1 MTGTKLDNLGLVVV
15 GGGGGGGQ
23 PFDPTPLQNEDKRL
37 QGEIN
42 KTNAGLITV
51 NGTATNAL
59 NKATNNEQG
68 ITDLENLTQ
77 QHQTKIIQLQ
87 NSDQQ
92 QNQVLANTA
101 KTNFAN
107 NWTVEQTFPF
117 AKVARVP
124 AGNDTVVN
132 WGILVR
138 ERDKLQQNIT
148 TLDNNVAKKNTQN
161 TFAEIQRFNKGLI
174 SPFNATGNN
183 DIPNLGTVKAG
194 FSWPFPNNG
203 TFNYGFKNIKNKPVK
218 QFYFQG
224 AVQFRNGKA
233 VFKGGV
239 DLAINPNIYI
249 NINNLWVRFPFY
261 DVGGL
266 MGKMYIEN
274 NDFTLEVPGL
284 NSGQNVKGFMEFTE
298 I

>member
-15 GGGGGGGQ
+15 GGGGGGQ

-51 NGTATNAL
+51 NQTANNAL
-59 NKATNNEQG
+59 QKATDNEQG

-77 QHQTKIIQLQ
+77 DHNTKIIQLQ
-87 NSDQQ
+87 NSDTQ
-92 QNQVLANTA
+92 QNQLLANTA

-117 AKVARVP
+117 AKVNRVP
-124 AGNDTVVN
+124 AGNESVVN

-138 ERDKLQQNIT
+138 ERDALQQTIT
-148 TLDNNVAKKNTQN
+148 NNYNNTAKLNTQN
-161 TFAEIQRFNKGLI
+161 TFTQVQRFDRGLV
-174 SPFNATGNN
+174 SSFNATGNN
-183 DIPNLGTVKAG
+183 DVPNLGTVKSA
-194 FSWPFPNNG
+194 FNWPFPNNG
-203 TFNYGFKNIKNKPVK
+203 TFNYGYKNIKNKPVK

-224 AVQFRNGKA
+224 AVNFRNGKA

-249 NINNLWVRFPFY
+249 SINNIWVRFPFY

-266 MGKMYIEN
+266 MGKLYIEN

>member
-15 GGGGGGGQ
+15 GGGGGGQ
-23 PFDPTPLQNEDKRL
+23 PFDPTPLQNEDQRL

-51 NGTATNAL
+51 NGTANNAL
-59 NKATNNEQG
+59 QKATDNEQG
-68 ITDLENLTQ
+68 ILDLENTTQ
-77 QHQTKIIQLQ
+77 DHQTKIIQLQ
-87 NSDQQ
+87 NSDTQ
-92 QNQVLANTA
+92 QNQLLATTA
-101 KTNFAN
+101 KTNFEN

-117 AKVARVP
+117 AKVNRVP
-124 AGNDTVVN
+124 AGNESVVN

-138 ERDKLQQNIT
+138 ERDALQQTIT
-148 TLDNNVAKKNTQN
+148 NLDNAVAKKNTQN
-161 TFAEIQRFNKGLI
+161 TFTQVQRFDRGI
-174 SPFNATGNN
+174 VSSFTATGNN
-183 DIPNLGTVKAG
+183 DVPNLGTVKSA
-194 FSWPFPNNG
+194 FNWPFPNNG
-203 TFNYGFKNIKNKPVK
+203 TFNYGYKNIKNKPVK

-224 AVQFRNGKA
+224 AVTFRNGKA

-249 NINNLWVRFPFY
+249 NINNIWVRFPFY

-266 MGKMYIEN
+266 MGKLYIEN

>member
-15 GGGGGGGQ
+15 GGGGGGQ

>member
-37 QGEIN
+37 QSEIN

-59 NKATNNEQG
+59 QKATDNEQG
-68 ITDLENLTQ
+68 ITDLENTTQ
-77 QHQTKIIQLQ
+77 DHQTKIIQLQ

-92 QNQVLANTA
+92 QNQLLANTA

-117 AKVARVP
+117 VKVARVP
-124 AGNDTVVN
+124 AGNDSVVN

-138 ERDKLQQNIT
+138 ERDALQATIT
-148 TLDNNVAKKNTQN
+148 ALDNNVAKKNTQN

-203 TFNYGFKNIKNKPVK
+203 TFNYGFKNIKSKPVK